1 MLFNLQLRG
10 KPDANGNALV
20 VESRTQAGASV
31 EEAVRCC
38 LKPPPHIR
46 STSGPHFCCNTRHH
60 WRRWTHPRNKNSRA
74 PRLLGLGLPKN
85 EAPPSGRTG
94 GAIRDIGRPPPGA
107 GDIER
112 TLQRVVNSAWS
123 LHLTRTTRYLTR
135 CLSNV
140 RFREIMMRCVMR
152 RKIGAAIAAL
162 LLLSGSSLMSFA
174 QTGGSPSAGQKG
186 VAGSPKAEGI
196 GSTSSTHN
204 PSGSSSSTTGMEN
217 RTGTG
222 SDMGTNTSTHNPAGK
237 KD

>member
-1 MLFNLQLRG
+1 
-10 KPDANGNALV
+10 
-20 VESRTQAGASV
+20 
-31 EEAVRCC
+31 
-38 LKPPPHIR
+38 
-46 STSGPHFCCNTRHH
+46 
-60 WRRWTHPRNKNSRA
+60 
-74 PRLLGLGLPKN
+74 
-85 EAPPSGRTG
+85 
-94 GAIRDIGRPPPGA
+94 
-107 GDIER
+107 
-112 TLQRVVNSAWS
+112 
-123 LHLTRTTRYLTR
+123 
-135 CLSNV
+135 
-140 RFREIMMRCVMR
+140 MR

-162 LLLSGSSLMSFA
+162 LLLSSSSLMCFA

>member
-1 MLFNLQLRG
+1 MCWMACHVTFASASAADQRASSHRS
-10 KPDANGNALV
+10 KAFISLV
-20 VESRTQAGASV
+20 QVSA
-31 EEAVRCC
+31 
-38 LKPPPHIR
+38 
-46 STSGPHFCCNTRHH
+46 TS
-60 WRRWTHPRNKNSRA
+60 A
-74 PRLLGLGLPKN
+74 
-85 EAPPSGRTG
+85 
-94 GAIRDIGRPPPGA
+94 GRPGRPA
-107 GDIER
+107 IIER
-112 TLQRVVNSAWS
+112 TRQSVVNSAWS
-123 LHLTRTTRYLTR
+123 MHLTRTTRWLTR
-135 CLSNV
+135 CLSV

-174 QTGGSPSAGQKG
+174 QPGGSPSAGQKG

-217 RTGTG
+217 RTGIG

>member
-1 MLFNLQLRG
+1 LPPLVQLTNEQAHTVPKHSFPWYRYPRRRLAAPG
-10 KPDANGNALV
+10 HRRYRADPAN
-20 VESRTQAGASV
+20 
-31 EEAVRCC
+31 
-38 LKPPPHIR
+38 
-46 STSGPHFCCNTRHH
+46 ST
-60 WRRWTHPRNKNSRA
+60 
-74 PRLLGLGLPKN
+74 
-85 EAPPSGRTG
+85 
-94 GAIRDIGRPPPGA
+94 
-107 GDIER
+107 
-112 TLQRVVNSAWS
+112 WS
-123 LHLTRTTRYLTR
+123 LHLTRTTRWLTR

-186 VAGSPKAEGI
+186 VTGSPKAEGI
-196 GSTSSTHN
+196 GSTSSTHK

-222 SDMGTNTSTHNPAGK
+222 SGMGTNTSTHNPAGK

>member
-1 MLFNLQLRG
+1 M
-10 KPDANGNALV
+10 
-20 VESRTQAGASV
+20 S
-31 EEAVRCC
+31 
-38 LKPPPHIR
+38 
-46 STSGPHFCCNTRHH
+46 
-60 WRRWTHPRNKNSRA
+60 A
-74 PRLLGLGLPKN
+74 PLLGRHSRFVSARGLLPPLVQLTNEQAHTVPKHSFPWYRYPRHRQ
-85 EAPPSGRTG
+85 A
-94 GAIRDIGRPPPGA
+94 APGA

-112 TLQRVVNSAWS
+112 TRQSVVNSAWS
-123 LHLTRTTRYLTR
+123 LHLTRTTRWLTR

-204 PSGSSSSTTGMEN
+204 PSGSSSSHDGH
-217 RTGTG
+217 G
-222 SDMGTNTSTHNPAGK
+222 
-237 KD
+237 